1 MSFLPVPCRAAALAA
16 ARPLL
21 SVAALF
27 GLLSCGGGGG
37 GGGTAPPTER
47 AEGVYT
53 GFATSGN
60 LDWTLPT
67 GEGGSGGDGGVGV
80 GADGDGGVGAG
91 GDFGQ
96 FRNALM
102 VVKYPDGTPV
112 GNGQALT
119 DTASGMVTIKTRKG
133 YQGPLYLEL
142 RGAANASYY
151 EEGKDTFVP
160 FPADKVIRVWI
171 PKIDKNI
178 GLTPF
183 TEAAYRLLTEGS
195 TAEKAA
201 GAIPTAT
208 EIAAANNK
216 IRALLNQQFP
226 TVLAVD
232 DITRLPFIKSPT
244 VQGQIST
251 NPRGI
256 YGLVNG
262 AFSKQAAMFNPGE
275 TAPTLAAIA
284 QLSEDLLDGRL
295 DGLRGTQPAVPAA
308 KRTYDT
314 NTLTGELTS
323 ALAEQSERF
332 GTQDARG
339 LLPKVVN
346 FGSSRYEGYL
356 FDASLK
362 PGGEAVTTVTGW
374 VSEDKLGRPIGS
386 ESARKLPGRVFGV
399 YGNLG
404 HGGVFLKANA
414 INSQSKLY
422 GFGDNIAGELGNGS
436 TGLGN
441 RASAGDA
448 VEIAFPTT
456 SVVTHVA
463 GGFGHTVVRMADGT
477 VYTWGD
483 NSYSQL
489 GQGVGSPALV
499 RSETPVQV
507 TLPLPAIA
515 VAASNT
521 ASYALLEDGRVF
533 SWGSSWGF
541 GLLGDGVKTSVRN
554 TPGPVLAAGGELQ
567 NVVQIVARDN
577 DVMVTRRDGT
587 VWTWGS
593 FPSEAPFAYTD
604 GDVAGAYRGGSPL
617 PTQIAGLDL
626 QPGVQIR
633 KILAEQGLF
642 VVLTDD
648 GVVYTWGV
656 HFDITAQG
664 VLRDLSAIQVLGLP
678 KVRDLMPGGFIGYGS
693 RPFDRLTAMAID
705 YGGNMWKVRGRVAE
719 QFDPAKPAE
728 QHRPLTQGPRADC
741 ASCHTPLT
749 HWPLVP
755 PGPAPTTTCV
765 PPTIIHGDPASS
777 LIHQET
783 QCELCHN
790 PARKTPTVP
799 TGWLDCKPPTLPPR
813 PKPTEPPVVTTACT
827 QSVGHVFTPPGTVC
841 SSCHNSI
848 IARPLQSLTP
858 PCAQPNSADLTMI
871 ATTARISNALDNANL
886 SIAAGSATSDTT
898 PTLVGTLSA
907 GLTSV
912 QSLVV
917 RRNGTVVGTAVIN
930 GTGTGWTFADS
941 GAGNGPQAY
950 SARVE
955 ASATQFGAN
964 SNTYSLVIDTVAP
977 TATPAITGALGD
989 GLPIAE
995 GHATGDT
1002 TPALTGTLSAS
1013 PAAGEFVQLLRN
1025 GTPVNTSASAAI
1037 VVTGTNWSFTEP
1049 AALIDATYVYTARVV
1064 DAANN
1069 LGALSA
1075 PRTLL
1080 VKTTLPTCAITG
1092 AFNINGSSAVPIAS
1106 GSATADTTPTL
1117 EGTVSTALLAG
1128 QSITI
1133 LRGGTPVGT
1142 ATANTGTTWTYTDAP
1157 VGNATH
1163 SYTARVSQGPTFAG
1177 LQSAAYVITVDTVA
1191 PGIVPTI
1198 TGIVDQFLG
1207 VVAPGGISS
1216 DDTPVVTGSL
1226 PAALGAGESVQV
1238 LRNSSVIGTTVTTT
1252 TSWSY
1257 QDSVLAQGATYSYN
1271 ARVIDAAGNT
1281 GTFSASRSVVID
1293 TQQRTAGI
1301 TAAFN
1306 NNGASNVAIP
1316 SGSAT
1321 SDATPL
1327 LQGNVNATLLPGQW
1341 VRVLRDG
1348 QNVSGQITPVSGAW
1362 SYTDSGI
1369 VGAVSK
1375 TYAYTARVESA
1386 NFFGTQSS
1394 PPYSILIDTQPPAT
1408 AITITARSISVPK
1421 LVVPNGIP
1429 VGDAIDATSAN
1440 RTDTDNPLTTLSLSS
1455 PLLAGESLLITR
1467 TLNVNSGAGP
1477 VTVTVTPSL
1486 GACSGNN
1493 SCFQF
1498 LDLTKNF
1505 TIGVGYYDAP
1515 TPNLPFPVT
1524 YTARV
1529 VDAVGN
1535 LGPVA
1540 SKSWDFNYFDCNQA
1554 RATAA
1559 ASKGQYPIVHAS
1571 VAAGSGTNCSGCH
1584 STSQSNPVSPT
1595 PPGVFVAPEITPGL
1609 YTTPQYYW
1617 CRRL

>member
-1 MSFLPVPCRAAALAA
+1 MRLVSAVRRTTPLAA
-16 ARPLL
+16 ARSILATAA
-21 SVAALF
+21 VATLM
-27 GLLSCGGGGG
+27 SCGGGGG
-37 GGGTAPPTER
+37 GTTTPTER
-47 AEGVYT
+47 PEGVYT
-53 GFATSGN
+53 GFSASGN

-67 GEGGSGGDGGVGV
+67 GEGGGAGGVGG

-142 RGAANASYY
+142 RGGPDSSYY
-151 EEGKDTFVP
+151 EEGKDAFVP
-160 FPADKVIRVWI
+160 FPADKIIRVWI

-178 GLTPF
+178 GITPF

-195 TAEKAA
+195 TPEKAA

-208 EIAAANNK
+208 EIGTANDK
-216 IRALLNQQFP
+216 VRTLLNQQFP

-232 DITRLPFIKSPT
+232 DITRLPFIKSPS
-244 VQGQIST
+244 VQGQITT

-275 TAPTLAAIA
+275 SAPTLAAIA
-284 QLSEDLLDGRL
+284 QLSEDLLDGKL
-295 DGLRGTQPAVPAA
+295 DGLRGTQPAVAA
-308 KRTYDT
+308 NHRTYDT

-386 ESARKLPGRVFGV
+386 ESARKLPGRVFSV

-414 INSQSKLY
+414 ANSQSKLY
-422 GFGDNIAGELGNGS
+422 GFGDNIAGELGNGT
-436 TGLGN
+436 TGLGT
-441 RASAGDA
+441 RASTGDA
-448 VEIAFPTT
+448 VEITFPTT

-463 GGFGHTVVRMADGT
+463 GGFAHTVARMADGT

-499 RSETPVQV
+499 RSETPVKV

-521 ASYALLEDGRVF
+521 ASYALLEDGRVY

-554 TPGPVLAAGGELQ
+554 SPGPVLATGGELQ
-567 NVVQIVARDN
+567 DVIQIVARDN
-577 DVMVTRRDGT
+577 DVMVTKRDGT

-626 QPGVQIR
+626 KPGVQIR

-648 GVVYTWGV
+648 GAVYTWGV

-664 VLRDLSAIQVLGLP
+664 ILRDLSAIQVLGLP

-719 QFDPAKPAE
+719 QFDPAKPAQ
-728 QHRPLTQGPRADC
+728 QHRPLTQGPRTDC
-741 ASCHTPLT
+741 ASCHVPLT

-755 PGPAPTTTCV
+755 PGPTPTTTCI

-790 PARKTPTVP
+790 PGRTTPTLP
-799 TGWLDCKPPTLPPR
+799 TGWLNCKPPTLPPR
-813 PKPTEPPVVTTACT
+813 PKPTEPPVVVNACT

-841 SSCHNSI
+841 ASCHNSI

-858 PCAQPNSADLTMI
+858 PCAQPGPTELPAI
-871 ATTARISNALDNANL
+871 ATTAMISTALNDAGT
-886 SIAAGSATSDTT
+886 SIAAGSATSDIT

-907 GLTSV
+907 GLTSG

-917 RRNGTVVGTAVIN
+917 RRNGAVVGTAVVN
-930 GTGTGWTFADS
+930 GTGWTYDDR
-941 GAGNGPQAY
+941 GAGNGPHAY
-950 SARVE
+950 SVRVE
-955 ASATQFGAN
+955 ASTTQFGAN

-977 TATPAITGALGD
+977 ASIIAITGALGD
-989 GLPIAE
+989 GLPIAD

-1002 TPALTGTLSAS
+1002 TPALTGALSAS
-1013 PAAGEFVQLLRN
+1013 PASGEFVQLLRN
-1025 GTPVNTSASAAI
+1025 GTPVNTSGSAAI
-1037 VVTGTNWSFTEP
+1037 VVTGTSWTFTEP
-1049 AALIDATYVYTARVV
+1049 AALAAASYAYTARVV
-1064 DAANN
+1064 DAAGNQ
-1069 LGALSA
+1069 GALSTA
-1075 PRTLL
+1075 WT
-1080 VKTTLPTCAITG
+1080 VIVNTSLPICAITS
-1092 AFNINGSSAVPIAS
+1092 AFNDQGVPIAA
-1106 GSATADTTPTL
+1106 GSATTDTTPRL
-1117 EGTVSTALLAG
+1117 QGSVSPALLPG
-1128 QSITI
+1128 QSVTI
-1133 LRGGTPVGT
+1133 LRNGVQAGT
-1142 ATANTGTTWTYTDAP
+1142 AIANSSTSWTYTDAA

-1163 SYTARVSQGPTFAG
+1163 TYTARVDQGSTLSG

-1191 PGIVPTI
+1191 PSIVPTI

-1216 DDTPVVTGSL
+1216 DDTPVVTGTL

-1238 LRNSSVIGTTVTTT
+1238 LRDSVVISGAVVTFSNPTT
-1252 TSWSY
+1252 WSY
-1257 QDSVLAQGATYSYN
+1257 QEGVLAQGATFSYN

-1281 GTFSASRSVVID
+1281 GAFSASRAVTID
-1293 TQQRTAGI
+1293 TAQRTAGI
-1301 TAAFN
+1301 IAAYN
-1306 NNGASNVAIP
+1306 NNVVPNVVIAN
-1316 SGSAT
+1316 GSAT
-1321 SDATPL
+1321 SDATPEL
-1327 LQGNVNATLLPGQW
+1327 RGNVNAPLLAGQW
-1341 VRVLRDG
+1341 VRVLRNG
-1348 QNVSGQITPVSGAW
+1348 QAASGQITPDANRNWNYVEP
-1362 SYTDSGI
+1362 
-1369 VGAVSK
+1369 AVSVPLDNVSLV
-1375 TYAYTARVESA
+1375 YTARVESA
-1386 NFFGTQSS
+1386 AAAGMLSA
-1394 PPYSILIDTQPPAT
+1394 PYQVVIDNVPPAT
-1408 AITITARSISVPK
+1408 TITVSAASIKTPFST
-1421 LVVPNGIP
+1421 VPNGIP
-1429 VGDAIDATSAN
+1429 LDLVVGTTSGN
-1440 RTDTDNPLTTLSLSS
+1440 RTDTDRPLVQVSLSS
-1455 PLLAGESLLITR
+1455 PLAAGESLAITR
-1467 TLNVNSGAGP
+1467 SLGGASA
-1477 VTVTVTPSL
+1477 VTITPSL
-1486 GACSGNN
+1486 GACTPANT
-1493 SCFQF
+1493 CIQF
-1498 LDLTKNF
+1498 LDLTTNVS
-1505 TIGVGYYDAP
+1505 TPGPGEGVAP
-1515 TPNLPFPVT
+1515 NPNTGLPVSAVYSF
-1524 YTARV
+1524 RV

-1535 LGPVA
+1535 AGPVA
-1540 SKSWDFNYFDCNQA
+1540 TKLWSFDYFDCDQT
-1554 RATAA
+1554 RANYRYAI
-1559 ASKGQYPIVHAS
+1559 QYPGYNHTTIS
-1571 VAAGSGTNCSGCH
+1571 TGTCHGCH
-1584 STSQSNPVSPT
+1584 STSQPVGQEVSPT
-1595 PPGVFVAPEITPGL
+1595 PPGAFMAVKLASSPIQQ
-1609 YTTPQYYW
+1609 QYYW
-1617 CRRL
+1617 CRKTVALP